1 MLRGAEPRSTLSL
14 SVAFPVSLVG
24 DLVLHFNKPYTVLS
38 TAVQL
43 YG

>member
-24 DLVLHFNKPYTVLS
+24 DLVLHFNKQRSIQSSP
-38 TAVQL
+38 QL
-43 YG
+43 KG